1 MLSLTVFY
9 ILQNVSP
16 KGRGWFP
23 YTLLCLKKLWTSHM
37 DVLIPKKK
45 KKKDE
50 EERDRERKMERW
62 WYHGLL
68 ESDHKR

>member
-45 KKKDE
+45 KKDE